1 MPLAFE
7 SACNAP
13 GRIEMEMTNQ
23 QRGQHAW
30 VSFGLLGMLL
40 AVVVACGDFT
50 ALPGEIVIVAGAQ
63 AQVAEALGLNSS
75 KLNRFKPSAAIAK
88 KISDKWLPRGSGN
101 SAFHSDTGNVRD
113 MGAPS
118 ESSDPSMTTLTDCPR
133 ETNTEQIPCDVLGA
147 SLDPMNTGASEL
159 APECTCR
166 AESWCEEDGEGVCI
180 CYTEVSDCD

>member
-1 MPLAFE
+1 
-7 SACNAP
+7 
-13 GRIEMEMTNQ
+13 MEMTNQ
-23 QRGQHAW
+23 QRCQQAL

-40 AVVVACGDFT
+40 AVVVACGDLT

-88 KISDKWLPRGSGN
+88 KISDKWQPPGSGN
-101 SAFHSDTGNVRD
+101 PPPDSDTGNAWD
-113 MGAPS
+113 TGARS

-133 ETNTEQIPCDVLGA
+133 DTNTEQIPCDVLGA

-159 APECTCR
+159 APDCTCT

-180 CYTEVSDCD
+180 CYTAVSDCD